1 MRYALLTLAIL
12 CGSALAETNLSYDQF
27 VTRATAL
34 KTGTTRNEIVAEL
47 GAPDEESPAYVG
59 YSLARFTKTFPVGTQ
74 FYYAAEIDLKD
85 GRMIGAVKWAWMDT
99 TGPAPG
105 TH

>member
-1 MRYALLTLAIL
+1 MRYVLLTLAIL
-12 CGSALAETNLSYDQF
+12 SGSAMAATTLSYREF
-27 VTRATAL
+27 VTRAQAL
-34 KTGTTRNEIVAEL
+34 RAGTTRDAVVAAL
-47 GAPDEESPAYVG
+47 GKPDEETKAYLG
-59 YSLARFTKTFPVGTQ
+59 YSLARFTSSFPVGTQ

-105 TH
+105 SH